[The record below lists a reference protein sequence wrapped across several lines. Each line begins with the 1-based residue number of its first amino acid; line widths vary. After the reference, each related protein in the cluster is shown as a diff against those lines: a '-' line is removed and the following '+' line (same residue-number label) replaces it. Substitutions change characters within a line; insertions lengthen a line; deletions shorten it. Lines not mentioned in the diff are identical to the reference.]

1 MHHTHVEHDVSRK
14 LLFTGLHICPQH
26 ILRHKHYEDNSHYH
40 MQRDAEYHYAPGKV
54 TEHKQT
60 KEKEFILRAKL
71 TEKNLQQLE
80 NCGKVDG
87 DLGLATPSSVLVS
100 EEVVVKSE
108 VPSLEKLKE
117 SHKNNKIS

>member
-1 MHHTHVEHDVSRK
+1 MR
-14 LLFTGLHICPQH
+14 
-26 ILRHKHYEDNSHYH
+26 
-40 MQRDAEYHYAPGKV
+40 RDAEYHYAPGKV

-80 NCGKVDG
+80 NCDKVDG